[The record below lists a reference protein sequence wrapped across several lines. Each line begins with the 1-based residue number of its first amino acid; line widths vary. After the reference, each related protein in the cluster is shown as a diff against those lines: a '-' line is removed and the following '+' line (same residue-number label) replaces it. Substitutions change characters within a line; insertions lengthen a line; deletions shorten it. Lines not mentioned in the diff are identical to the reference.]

1 MFNQTFSKLS
11 TAFTTAINAV
21 QDESGSGV
29 GSVAKALMG
38 RLEAMRG
45 EIDGWRQGQG
55 LPEAAPGEQN
65 DQVERTKGDGGGLYA
80 D

>member
-1 MFNQTFSKLS
+1 MFNQTFRKLS

-29 GSVAKALMG
+29 GSVGKALMS

-45 EIDGWRQGQG
+45 EI
-55 LPEAAPGEQN
+55 GEQN
-65 DQVERTKGDGGGLYA
+65 DQVERTKGDAGGLYA